1 MYQKIRKMRKN
12 SMKDKDYFNPVNH
25 TRLIGWIIIISS
37 NIGWWV
43 CVWYMGF
50 FITILWTI
58 IGIALYMLWWNL
70 KDMRAQMETI
80 IFIIVLSSLVSLI
93 ICAYGKQQEKHNRM
107 REWIKEVKKQRRK
120 ND

>member
-1 MYQKIRKMRKN
+1 MINKYLVKLYVKLHYMWFYITHLGMYQKIRKMRKN

-70 KDMRAQMETI
+70 KDMRA
-80 IFIIVLSSLVSLI
+80 
-93 ICAYGKQQEKHNRM
+93 
-107 REWIKEVKKQRRK
+107 
-120 ND
+120 